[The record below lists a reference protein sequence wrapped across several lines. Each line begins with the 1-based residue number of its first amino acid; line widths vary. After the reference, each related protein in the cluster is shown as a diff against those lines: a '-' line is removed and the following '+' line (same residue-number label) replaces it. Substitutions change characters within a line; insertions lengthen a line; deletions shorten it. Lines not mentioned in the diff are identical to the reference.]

1 MSKHRL
7 IGPFFFQED
16 TVFAKNY
23 LEMLQGFFI
32 PEIRKLHKVRSAVFQ
47 QDGAPAH
54 FSLDVRHYLNNQF
67 PDRWIGRGGPIRWA
81 PRSPDLTPLDF
92 YLWGHLKNNVYKSP
106 IKNLDELKIRIDNE
120 VRSISKRTLSD
131 VFFLIENNFLN
142 AIITDAQLANTEFLR
157 VLQYVEILEQLIQSD

>member
-1 MSKHRL
+1 MKSPKINVWCAMSKHRL

-131 VFFLIENNFLN
+131 VFF
-142 AIITDAQLANTEFLR
+142 Q
-157 VLQYVEILEQLIQSD
+157 IL